1 MNIKLKFFEPLNKF
15 NLKWLV
21 IPSLLILFL
30 SISYNVFTN
39 NGKTKIY
46 NLSNLVSHLEV
57 QNVKIN
63 GAAHTKG
70 SEVIEIIGLSSNE
83 SMWSL
88 DISEVVN
95 RINELPW
102 VKKSDIKKIYPSTLE
117 INIYEHNPIAI
128 WFFDGKKYL
137 VDGESNIIEKL
148 NPADFNNLKVVA
160 GHNALTEIPDIIN
173 TLQQFPY
180 FHKKVKSILRVG
192 DRRWTVRLYNG
203 ITIHLPETKIAE
215 AITDLERLDNEKLLL
230 SRYVDVIDMRLKD
243 RIDILP
249 SKIGDR
255 SSINTI

>member
-15 NLKWLV
+15 NKKWLAILSV
-21 IPSLLILFL
+21 LTLFFFIIYSLFVYFIQSKNYRLI
-30 SISYNVFTN
+30 
-39 NGKTKIY
+39 
-46 NLSNLVSHLEV
+46 NLISHLEV

-63 GAAHTKG
+63 GASHTKG
-70 SEVIEIIGLSSNE
+70 SDVIETIGLSSNE

-88 DISEVVN
+88 NITEVVSRVN
-95 RINELPW
+95 NLPW
-102 VKKSDIKKIYPSTLE
+102 VKKSEIKKIYPSTLE

-160 GHNALTEIPDIIN
+160 GYNALTEIPDIIN

-215 AITDLERLDNEKLLL
+215 AIIDLERLDNEKLLL